1 MSGDDDDGWRS
12 DDKRK
17 SLDRD
22 GYGASTVPTGTCS
35 GVMRARRGM
44 NSREHAT
51 KE

>member
-1 MSGDDDDGWRS
+1 MKTSDDGGWRG

-35 GVMRARRGM
+35 GAMIARRGM